1 MATVKA
7 LLAATKAER
16 SKRGK
21 YFKYSPE
28 LKEEIAAFAMVKCF
42 NDSSIFDSYE
52 LYFLVVVP
60 EQAQKGCRQTIGS
73 AAPKE

>member
-21 YFKYSPE
+21 YFKYSQE
-28 LKEEIAAFAMVKCF
+28 LKEEIAAFALVLF
-42 NDSSIFDSYE
+42 VRFISSALVSATMHSY
-52 LYFLVVVP
+52 
-60 EQAQKGCRQTIGS
+60 T
-73 AAPKE
+73 